1 MKKINYEEL
10 GKYLKSEC
18 EKEFGIW
25 FSDYWR
31 DYEEELTNANVI
43 KEENGLIYE
52 YIEIVQNGKILNIE
66 LIYSPEEDVYYI

>member
-31 DYEEELTNANVI
+31 YYEEELTNANVI

-52 YIEIVQNGKILNIE
+52 YIEITQNGKILNIE
-66 LIYSPEEDVYYI
+66 LIYSPEEDIYYI